1 MLPAKSR
8 AAKKEKNFLMMICN
22 LVKQKVNWL
31 LSILDRPYMADT
43 FHKNPAQSYNFFLI
57 YANKKNTKK
66 VYIYIVYI

>member
-1 MLPAKSR
+1 MVDA
-8 AAKKEKNFLMMICN
+8 
-22 LVKQKVNWL
+22 
-31 LSILDRPYMADT
+31 